1 MRDIGRAGDAVTGRA
16 VGIDLGTTMS
26 AVGVVDR
33 AGWAELVRNT
43 GGQTLTPSVVLFTGP
58 GQVLVGAT
66 ARNSAVL
73 HPDDCVQFIKREM
86 GNPHYSFIDS
96 HQVEHRPEQVSAYLL
111 RALAEGA
118 AEALGEPVRDVV
130 ITVPAYF
137 DDTRRKATAD
147 AAEIAG
153 LNLLRLV
160 NEPTAA
166 AISYGVQHGDAGT
179 VLVYD
184 LGGGTFDVTVMRVS
198 DDGCEVIAT
207 DGDRNLGG
215 FDFDNALMRHVA
227 ERVAA
232 LGGEEDLLDDP
243 YLTAEVRERCEL
255 AKTDLSQARRT
266 VVRVGSG
273 RRAHA
278 VEISRE
284 EFEAMIEPYLHR
296 TEVLVEGLLEDAGL
310 TWDAIDR
317 VLPVGG
323 STRIPAVRALLEK
336 LSGKKPD
343 LRVHPDEAVCL
354 GAAHLAAQEAAAA
367 AEAVP
372 VGKQLAVRDV
382 TSQSMGIVV
391 TSDDDAQRLLN
402 DVVIARNTPIP
413 AMVERTYRT
422 VAPDQDAVS
431 VQLTEGEGE
440 DLERVNVLTEQ
451 PVDLPPGL
459 PAAAPLRLRMSYDV
473 DGLVH
478 AELFDETHDRRLGEI
493 QLERPLN
500 LDAGRITEMRD
511 AMSRTSVG

>member
-1 MRDIGRAGDAVTGRA
+1 MTGRA

-43 GGQTLTPSVVLFTGP
+43 GGRTLTPSVVLFTGP
-58 GQVLVGAT
+58 DQVLVGAT

-73 HPDDCVQFIKREM
+73 QPDDCVQFIKREM

-111 RALAEGA
+111 RALADGA
-118 AEALGEPVRDVV
+118 AEALGEPVEDVV

-147 AAEIAG
+147 AARIAG

-184 LGGGTFDVTVMRVS
+184 LGGGTFDVTLMRVS
-198 DDGCEVIAT
+198 GDSCEVIAT

-215 FDFDNALMRHVA
+215 FDFDNALMRYVA
-227 ERVAA
+227 ERVAE
-232 LGGEEDLLDDP
+232 LGGDDDLLEDP

-273 RRAHA
+273 RSAHA
-278 VEISRE
+278 VEITRE
-284 EFEAMIEPYLHR
+284 RFEEMIEPYLHR

-310 TWDAIDR
+310 SWDQVDR

-354 GAAHLAAQEAAAA
+354 GAAQLAAQVAAAA
-367 AEAVP
+367 GSGAAPGRE
-372 VGKQLAVRDV
+372 LAVRDV

-391 TSDDDAQRLLN
+391 TADDDASQLLN
-402 DVVIARNTPIP
+402 DVVIARNTAIP

-422 VAPDQDAVS
+422 VAEDQDAVS

-440 DLERVNVLTEQ
+440 VLERVNILTEQ
-451 PVDLPPGL
+451 PVELPSGL
-459 PAAAPLRLRMSYDV
+459 PAGAPLRLRMSYDT

-478 AELFDETHDRRLGEI
+478 AELFDETNDRRLGEI
-493 QLERPLN
+493 ELERPLN
-500 LDAGRITEMRD
+500 LNAGRVEEMRT
-511 AMSRTSVG
+511 AMQRMTVG